1 MTKEESSHNS
11 SQLYAA
17 GVQLNMRRGDAARRN
32 DIPEKRATQKRQK
45 INNTLHSCIER
56 KRKKESERYYALSLL
71 SFFSFTNSDIF
82 IINIFLFSFR
92 RPYCMRIPSLST
104 LPKKLFFLYFEST
117 VQLPVL
123 KQLWMAC
130 QGETDRQGFFFI
142 LLFSEKREKC
152 QK

>member
-56 KRKKESERYYALSLL
+56 KKRERAVLR
-71 SFFSFTNSDIF
+71 
-82 IINIFLFSFR
+82 IIS
-92 RPYCMRIPSLST
+92 
-104 LPKKLFFLYFEST
+104 LFFL
-117 VQLPVL
+117 
-123 KQLWMAC
+123 
-130 QGETDRQGFFFI
+130 FFY
-142 LLFSEKREKC
+142 
-152 QK
+152 